1 MHSHHKDYE
10 DDKVDEDYY
19 EGGDDDDDKDD
30 EEVDRE
36 DEVHLS
42 GHTPFNGI
50 KGEAGTDSFCLKKR
64 WKVTIEIK
72 EIEVTIEIWTSYWMW
87 TIVEKNYTALEV

>member
-10 DDKVDEDYY
+10 DYKVDEDYY

-87 TIVEKNYTALEV
+87 TIVEKHYTALEV